1 MKTVLLIS
9 ASLQG
14 EVVTRKNQEMM
25 NLCSSLDFQIV
36 SMHHQ
41 ELKMI
46 NKVSYIGS
54 GKVAEIKHYATQND
68 VEAVVTN
75 FDLTPLQYRTL
86 SDAFGLEVIDR
97 TGIILQIFAL
107 RAKTK
112 EAKLQVEIATL
123 KYLKTRLVNQ
133 EADYSQVTS
142 GSGHN
147 KGAGEK
153 QIDITR
159 SNYRMILTRKQEEL
173 ARVKKERETMRK
185 KRQNTGVPIVAIVGY
200 TNAGKSTLLNRLVAL
215 SSRREDKKVLQE
227 NRLFA
232 TLETSTREI
241 NLADFPPFLLTD
253 TVGFIDHLPT
263 ALVDSFRSTLEEI
276 READLLIQVVDYSD
290 SESGNQIIVTNETLA
305 ALGVKDIP
313 MIYLYNKSDL
323 IKDPSLIA
331 NDHALTVSLEKDD
344 DLTPILKMIMQF
356 IYQGLPVQTFFL
368 PFEANVYGFKK
379 VAFVHDID
387 ERKDGYLI
395 SAQVRVEDE
404 KKFHKYLTTMN

>member
-1 MKTVLLIS
+1 MKPVLLIS

-14 EVVTRKNQEMM
+14 EIVTRKDQEMM
-25 NLCSSLDFQIV
+25 NLCASLDFVVV
-36 SMHHQ
+36 SFHHQ
-41 ELKMI
+41 ELKAV
-46 NKVSYIGS
+46 NKTSYIGS
-54 GKVAEIKHYATQND
+54 GKMHEIKHYVTQNE

-86 SDAFGLEVIDR
+86 TDTFGCEVIDR
-97 TGIILQIFAL
+97 TGVILQIFAL

-159 SNYRMILTRKQEEL
+159 FNYRLVLKRKLDEL
-173 ARVKKERETMRK
+173 AQVKKERETMRK
-185 KRQNTGVPIVAIVGY
+185 KRKNTGIPIVAIVGY
-200 TNAGKSTLLNRLVAL
+200 TNAGKSTLMNRLVAL
-215 SSRREDKKVLQE
+215 ATKREDKKVLQE

-241 NLADFPPFLLTD
+241 NLNDYPPFLLTD

-276 READLLIQVVDYSD
+276 AEADLLIQVVDYSD
-290 SESGNQIIVTNETLA
+290 NESANQIIVTNETLL

-313 MIYLYNKSDL
+313 MIYLYNKADL
-323 IKDPSLIA
+323 IKEPSLIN
-331 NDHALTVSLEKDD
+331 NDHALTVSLENDE
-344 DLTPILKMIMQF
+344 DLKPILRMIMDF
-356 IYQGLPVQTFFL
+356 IYQGLPIQTFFL
-368 PFEANVYGFKK
+368 PFDANIFAFKK
-379 VAFVHDID
+379 QAFVHEIV
-387 ERKDGYLI
+387 EKKDGYLI

-404 KKFHKYLTTMN
+404 KQFHKYLTTMN